1 VTNQRTHSV
10 SDGRIGSR
18 KGSANRD
25 SKRLKSPRRGKIQE
39 GTNLEPV
46 LAEPKSIH
54 DSANVLKSRNS
65 KTDNLI
71 DCLHRSLMQQLD
83 AKPSERRGSVLDGT
97 LSGAVAHKIGERRD
111 IAHERVRTTVREKKK
126 RECAQIAQ
134 LLAKSE
140 ELVTLAQD
148 LGIDMAAT
156 VKNISHA
163 KAALGREE
171 VAVARDWTG
180 SADWRVRDELSI
192 KCPPVVRGISAS
204 LRQLEN
210 ECGAET
216 NLRQIINESKLALR
230 AEDYQKA
237 LRLLNDAKRS
247 IKNAQ
252 NEVVLRILLEG
263 KSDFVKA
270 KGAGLNIDESVDLLN
285 MSKDKLM
292 RGEFSESVRFARESR
307 KVIEKALDNQREAK
321 NPLAECIKA
330 IRLAETLGADVQGL
344 NDLLV
349 EAKRL
354 YRHNDMVRS
363 ADRSRKLLDL
373 ARRTAYDKAAE
384 SYQLAEK
391 SLALAKKT
399 AVMAPEAEEK
409 LFKAR
414 VHLEKN
420 EFAQSVSLSCASI
433 FESDSAI
440 VNAMADRVKG
450 FDDFAKGIEQDVE
463 SLTEVQEGIA
473 SSKLRNLENLKK
485 YADQTESIIGEAYE
499 CAAAYARVA
508 QDIVKQAYECS
519 IEAGQIVDRDA
530 DGLGQSPEISSVE
543 RRPFSEKRQR
553 LANLFLTGKVTES
566 QLDKLLL
573 MIESSVEKDNLV

>member
-1 VTNQRTHSV
+1 VTNQRTHDV
-10 SDGRIGSR
+10 NDGRVGSR
-18 KGSANRD
+18 KASANRD
-25 SKRLKSPRRGKIQE
+25 SKRLKSPRRGRVRA
-39 GTNLEPV
+39 GTDLEP
-46 LAEPKSIH
+46 AFADPKSIR
-54 DSANVLKSRNS
+54 DSENVLKSRNS

-71 DCLHRSLMQQLD
+71 DCLHRSLMEQLD
-83 AKPSERRGSVLDGT
+83 AKPSDGRASVLDGT
-97 LSGAVAHKIGERRD
+97 LSGAVAHKMGGRRD
-111 IAHERVRTTVREKKK
+111 IAHDRVRTTVREKKK
-126 RECAQIAQ
+126 RECAQVAQ
-134 LLAKSE
+134 LLSKSE

-156 VKNISHA
+156 IKNISHA

-171 VAVARDWTG
+171 IGVARDWTG

-192 KCPPVVRGISAS
+192 KCPPVVRKISAS

-216 NLRQIINESKLALR
+216 NLRRIVNESKLALR
-230 AEDYQKA
+230 AEDYPKA
-237 LRLLNDAKRS
+237 LRLLNDAKSS

-252 NEVVLRILLEG
+252 NEAVLRILAEA

-270 KGAGLNIDESVDLLN
+270 KRAGLSIDESVDLLN
-285 MSKDKLM
+285 MSRDKLM
-292 RGEFSESVRFARESR
+292 RGEFAESVRCARESR
-307 KVIEKALDNQREAK
+307 KTIEKALDYQREAK
-321 NPLAECIKA
+321 HPLAECVRAIK
-330 IRLAETLGADVQGL
+330 LAEALGADIQGL
-344 NDLLV
+344 NELLV

-373 ARRTAYDKAAE
+373 ARRTAYEKAAE

-409 LFKAR
+409 LLKAR

-420 EFAQSVSLSCASI
+420 ELARSVSLSCASI

-440 VNAMADRVKG
+440 VNAMADRLKG
-450 FDDFAKGIEQDVE
+450 FDDFAEGIEQDVD

-508 QDIVKQAYECS
+508 QDIVKQAYENS
-519 IEAGQIVDRDA
+519 IEAGQLVDKDA
-530 DGLGQSPEISSVE
+530 DRLGLSPEISSDE
-543 RRPFSEKRQR
+543 KRPFSEKRQR